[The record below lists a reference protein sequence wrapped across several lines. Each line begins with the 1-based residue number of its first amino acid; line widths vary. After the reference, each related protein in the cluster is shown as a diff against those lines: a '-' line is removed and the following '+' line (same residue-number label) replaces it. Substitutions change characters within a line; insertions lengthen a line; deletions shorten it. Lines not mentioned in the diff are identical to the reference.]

1 MINEKV
7 TVCML
12 IIMQACHLHER
23 IKYFEMHKQTNK
35 PTFKISYSLRF
46 WLLFKTFFLLTFTV
60 DCLNFNRKAN
70 IFIFSC
76 TKRKFDYLVK
86 LILTIRIQ
94 LKNTMFMSYSQKPDC
109 GFFFSKQ
116 SLP

>member
-60 DCLNFNRKAN
+60 DCLNFKRKAN

-76 TKRKFDYLVK
+76 TKLKFDFLMK

-94 LKNTMFMSYSQKPDC
+94 LKNTMFIELFSKARLC
-109 GFFFSKQ
+109 FFFSKQ